1 MPITITGTG
10 APKLNAAQLVALRA
24 ENQRIDDTYPDH
36 DVAYLDEWD
45 GDVLRRTVVAAS
57 SDLDE
62 FQKLLRA
69 LDPAVRR
76 KVSVTR
82 VPPAGM
88 IFLPPRV
95 VV

>member
-1 MPITITGTG
+1 MTITITGTG
-10 APKLNAAQLVALRA
+10 APKLNAAQLAAFRA
-24 ENQRIDDTYPDH
+24 ENQKLDDAYPDH

-62 FQKLLRA
+62 FQELLRA

-76 KVSVTR
+76 KVIMTR

-95 VV
+95 VI